1 MTTLAIIGFIAILL
15 FALMTGIVTIQMV
28 FASTWDSALSVLALF
43 FGTLTIGA
51 LLLAW
56 DLSPFTIVMKTI

>member
-1 MTTLAIIGFIAILL
+1 MTTLAIIGFITVLL
-15 FALMTGIVTIQMV
+15 FAAMTGIATVQMM
-28 FASTWDSALSVLALF
+28 FASMWDSALIVLALF